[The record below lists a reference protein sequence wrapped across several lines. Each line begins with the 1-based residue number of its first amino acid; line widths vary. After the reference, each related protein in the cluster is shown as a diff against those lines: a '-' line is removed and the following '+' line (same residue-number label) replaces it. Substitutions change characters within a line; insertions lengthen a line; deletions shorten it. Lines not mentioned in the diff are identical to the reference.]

1 MTEPLVIALDLSP
14 LIRDRLSPAAIR
26 LLGIL
31 GELAAPTSGIRP
43 IGIAPAGVLP
53 NLPSGVEIVA
63 TGRAL
68 SGPHAIDYTQFALPR
83 AAERAGAVI
92 VLLVG
97 SPPPLRS
104 CLPVVVVDE
113 ENLERPSGVWGR
125 LAEAAGKAALQFA
138 PRVGGLADGGWPVG
152 GRPDA
157 WDPEPRTGLRL
168 PCWEAGTTVLAH
180 GVSRVELP
188 LLLSAWTWVASA
200 SDAQL
205 VVLTAE
211 PRIRDAI
218 QIESKQLGVAEAVV
232 VPTDLEPRHVPWL
245 YARARVLL
253 LTGGP
258 AGRSPACWAMAS
270 RVPVAA
276 VDVPR
281 LGTLLSD
288 SGYLVPPGDA
298 RALGAA
304 CLSLLVDDRLS
315 ADLSDRGGRRIESL
329 VSESEVLPLADHL
342 RRIILASDSE
352 ARAT

>member
-1 MTEPLVIALDLSP
+1 MVD
-14 LIRDRLSPAAIR
+14 
-26 LLGIL
+26 
-31 GELAAPTSGIRP
+31 
-43 IGIAPAGVLP
+43 
-53 NLPSGVEIVA
+53 
-63 TGRAL
+63 GR
-68 SGPHAIDYTQFALPR
+68 F
-83 AAERAGAVI
+83 
-92 VLLVG
+92 
-97 SPPPLRS
+97 
-104 CLPVVVVDE
+104 
-113 ENLERPSGVWGR
+113 
-125 LAEAAGKAALQFA
+125 
-138 PRVGGLADGGWPVG
+138 G
-152 GRPDA
+152 GRSDA
-157 WDPEPRTGLRL
+157 WDLEPRTGLRL
-168 PCWEAGTTVLAH
+168 PGWAAGTTVLAH

-253 LTGGP
+253 LTETGGAF
-258 AGRSPACWAMAS
+258 AGVLGDGEPSASGSRRRAKGWARCSAM
-270 RVPVAA
+270 RL
-276 VDVPR
+276 PR
-281 LGTLLSD
+281 ATR
-288 SGYLVPPGDA
+288 DA